1 VTKGNGKSVRS
12 ALISTDPALRE
23 ALRRAATLDGHGLEV
38 AVELATPLGEITE
51 EQVNELRRC
60 DPQLVILD
68 FDHDPDTAVSFAR
81 FLTEGS
87 PQRYIVGA
95 GPRLEA
101 EALLDAMRAGVAEY
115 LPKPLAEE
123 GVKGALERAARRL
136 GCAPTSREPGQLYTL
151 FSPKGGAG
159 TTSVATNLAIV
170 LQRLSGK
177 KTLLVDL
184 DFELGEVAVL
194 LGVQPRFSFLDL
206 VQNFHRIDAG
216 LLSSFIEHHELGVD
230 FLSAPFHP
238 EPADAPGRDQIRA
251 ILHYL
256 KRQYDYVIVDTPKSF
271 SLDTLAAFE
280 EADRVFLVTTVDVPS
295 LRNLQRCLPLFE
307 RVCGKD
313 HERLRLV
320 VNRYHPD
327 DVISLDDVHRTVGLK
342 VYWTLSND
350 YEAVSRA
357 INSGNPVARNAKS
370 RYARDLQA
378 LGADLV
384 GVDAPATLGRA
395 SGVRMI
401 GDFLGRLRRQPERVA
416 S

>member
-1 VTKGNGKSVRS
+1 MTKGNGTRVRS
-12 ALISTDPALRE
+12 ALISTDSALRDT
-23 ALRRAATLDGHGLEV
+23 LRRAATLNGHGLEFV
-38 AVELATPLGEITE
+38 VEIATPLSEMTE
-51 EQVNELRRC
+51 EQVNELRQN

-68 FDHDPDTAVSFAR
+68 FDHDPATAVSFAR

-95 GPRLEA
+95 GPQLGA
-101 EALLDAMRAGVAEY
+101 DALLEAMRAGVAEY
-115 LPKPLAEE
+115 LLKPMADDA
-123 GVKGALERAARRL
+123 VNAALERAAKRL
-136 GCAPTSREPGQLYTL
+136 GCAPTSREPGQLYTV

-184 DFELGEVAVL
+184 DFELGEIAVL
-194 LGVQPRFSFLDL
+194 LGVQPRFSFVDL

-216 LLSSFIEHHELGVD
+216 LLSSFIEHHESGVD

-313 HERLRLV
+313 HDRLRLV

-357 INSGNPVARNAKS
+357 INSGNPVARNGKS

-384 GVDAPATLGRA
+384 GVEAPSIGGRT
-395 SGVRMI
+395 SSVRKI
-401 GDFLGRLRRQPERVA
+401 GDLLGRLRRQPERVA